1 LDGGNFGFVN
11 GDRSSADSNHMNNPR
26 DRNDWE
32 PIKGVKLAEH
42 ISGEK
47 REFDFFKPVRPPP
60 SALVQGQKG
69 LVTPSEQM

>member
-1 LDGGNFGFVN
+1 
-11 GDRSSADSNHMNNPR
+11 MNNPR
-26 DRNDWE
+26 DRDDWE
-32 PIKGVKLAEH
+32 PIKRVKLAEH

-69 LVTPSEQM
+69 FIAPGAEM